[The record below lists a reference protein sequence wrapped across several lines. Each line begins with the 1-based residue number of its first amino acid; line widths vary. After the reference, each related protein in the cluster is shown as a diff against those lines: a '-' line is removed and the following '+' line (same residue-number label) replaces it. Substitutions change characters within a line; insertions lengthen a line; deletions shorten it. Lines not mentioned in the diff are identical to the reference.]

1 MTVNGLRFE
10 RCPKSWLLDEAQEE
24 AAMVADFL
32 WLREH
37 RTMPVSGGFLD
48 QPPIYIETVR
58 LIEDEI
64 ERLRAE
70 AGTAD

>member
-1 MTVNGLRFE
+1 
-10 RCPKSWLLDEAQEE
+10 
-24 AAMVADFL
+24 MVADFL